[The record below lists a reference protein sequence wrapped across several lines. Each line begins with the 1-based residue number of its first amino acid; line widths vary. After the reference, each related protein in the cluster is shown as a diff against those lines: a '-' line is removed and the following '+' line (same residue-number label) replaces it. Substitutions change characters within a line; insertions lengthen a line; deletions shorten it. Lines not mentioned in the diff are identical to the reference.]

1 MKVLI
6 TGASSGIGRDFAKLL
21 VHDYDELILVAQ
33 DLERLN
39 KVKEDLKKIPDK
51 NIKVIS
57 MDLSSYENCIKLYEE
72 NKDIDLLINNAG
84 FGDCGY
90 FEKTDLDKDIKMIN
104 TNITALHTLT
114 KLYLSDM
121 VKKNSGHILNVA
133 SIAGFVPGPLM
144 ATYYSTNSYVI
155 KLSESIK
162 EELRTK
168 KSNVRISVLCPG
180 PVKTNFEKNANVEF
194 MVSKKSSLKVASY
207 AIKHMNRFYI
217 CPGFGAKLSRIGSK
231 ILPSSLIARFIYKV
245 QRKRIR

>member
-144 ATYYSTNSYVI
+144 ATYYSTKSYVI